1 MKRSACILVFVI
13 FIASAL
19 SAAELEI
26 LFSDSSGK
34 PVFDGIAYAIPLD
47 GQALPA
53 VSSAPLVL
61 EQINKEFKPHVTV
74 VQKGGTVIFPNRDNI
89 AHHVYSFS
97 EAKKIELPLYS
108 GVPAPVTFDKTGLVT
123 LGCNIHD
130 WMKAYILVVDT
141 PFFSISNSDGLAAI
155 KNLPEGKWKI
165 EFWHPRQKDAL
176 PSREISLIS
185 AQKLSEKIVF
195 ALRREWKKKKSA
207 GSDGPEY

>member
-1 MKRSACILVFVI
+1 MKKSACVFIFVLIL
-13 FIASAL
+13 ASAL

-26 LFSDSSGK
+26 VFSDSSGK
-34 PVFDGIAYAIPLD
+34 PIADGVAYVLPLD
-47 GQALPA
+47 GQILPDI
-53 VSSAPLVL
+53 SSASSEL
-61 EQINKEFKPHVTV
+61 EQINKEFRPHVTV
-74 VQKGGTVIFPNRDNI
+74 VQKGGTVVFPNRDSI

-97 EAKKIELPLYS
+97 ETKKFELPLYS

-141 PFFSISNSDGLAAI
+141 PFFAISKADGRAEI
-155 KNLPEGKWKI
+155 KNLSGGRWKI

-176 PSREISLIS
+176 PAREISLNG
-185 AQKLSEKIVF
+185 AQKQSEKIVF

-207 GSDGPEY
+207 GSDGPGY